1 MFSKKQRPFVGLDIG
16 SSTVKV
22 VEIRDDGE
30 EKRLVKY
37 GVSEPITEA
46 VVDGEIVDRDL
57 VAHVIKDLFSR
68 EHISPRCVVSSVSG
82 RAVMVKKITMDR
94 LSPEDASEAVLWE
107 AEQHLPFEIADVA
120 LDYQILDSNTDPKL
134 MDVLL
139 VAAKREMIQAHTE
152 LIRQAGLTPLL
163 IDVDYFAIQNAL
175 EANYDLA
182 EEQTI
187 GLVNVGSELTNINV
201 FTAGVPLLTKDLSVG
216 VKNFVE
222 TFQKRHSIEENHK
235 AAAAIKGEWSEPQE
249 VVDVVREVAEDV
261 ATALERSFAY
271 LRTSGEADSADRLL
285 VSGGGAKLPGLV
297 DFLAER
303 FNAEVEVANPLRKIA
318 YDESLFEEG
327 PVEDL
332 APVLTVGVG
341 LALRDN

>member
-1 MFSKKQRPFVGLDIG
+1 MFSRKQRPYVGLDIG
-16 SSTVKV
+16 SSSVKV

-30 EKRLVKY
+30 EKRLIKF
-37 GVSEPITEA
+37 GVSEPISDA
-46 VVDGEIVDRDL
+46 VVDGEIVDRDH
-57 VAHVIKDLFSR
+57 VAQVIKDLFSR

-94 LSPEDASEAVLWE
+94 LSAEDASEAVLWE

-120 LDYQILDSNTDPKL
+120 LDYQILNSNTDPKL

-152 LIRQAGLTPLL
+152 LIRQAGLMPLL

-175 EANYDLA
+175 EANYDLS

-201 FTAGVPLLTKDLSVG
+201 FKAGVPLLTKDLSVG
-216 VKNFVE
+216 VKNFVDA
-222 TFQKRHSIEENHK
+222 FQRKHSTEEHK
-235 AAAAIKGEWSEPQE
+235 AAAAIKGDWPEPSE
-249 VVDVVREVAEDV
+249 VVDLVREVAEDV

-327 PVEDL
+327 PVDDL
-332 APVLTVGVG
+332 APILTVGVG
-341 LALRDN
+341 LALRDS

>member
-1 MFSKKQRPFVGLDIG
+1 MFSKKQKPFVGLDIG
-16 SSTVKV
+16 SSSVKV
-22 VEIRDDGE
+22 VELRPEDGT
-30 EKRLVKY
+30 KRLVNF
-37 GVSEPITEA
+37 GISDPISDA

-57 VAHVIKDLFSR
+57 VAQVIKDLFR
-68 EHISPRCVVSSVSG
+68 RRRISPRCVVSSVSG

-120 LDYQILDSNTDPKL
+120 LDYQLLDSNPDPKL

-152 LIRQAGLTPLL
+152 LIKQAGLTPLV

-175 EANYDLA
+175 EANYDLDDGK
-182 EEQTI
+182 TT
-187 GLVNVGSELTNINV
+187 GLINVGSDLTNINL
-201 FTAGVPLLTKDLSVG
+201 FKDGVPLLTKDLSLG

-222 TFQKRHSIEENHK
+222 GFQRRHSTDERKAISALKGDWPEE
-235 AAAAIKGEWSEPQE
+235 SEVIE
-249 VVDVVREVAEDV
+249 VVRDVAEDIV
-261 ATALERSFAY
+261 TALERSLAY
-271 LRTSGEADSADRLL
+271 LRTSGEANSVDRLL

-297 DFLAER
+297 PLLAEK
-303 FNAEVEVANPLRKIA
+303 FETEVEVANPLRKIY
-318 YDESLFEEG
+318 YDETLFEEA
-327 PVEDL
+327 PVEDVAPML
-332 APVLTVGVG
+332 AVGIG